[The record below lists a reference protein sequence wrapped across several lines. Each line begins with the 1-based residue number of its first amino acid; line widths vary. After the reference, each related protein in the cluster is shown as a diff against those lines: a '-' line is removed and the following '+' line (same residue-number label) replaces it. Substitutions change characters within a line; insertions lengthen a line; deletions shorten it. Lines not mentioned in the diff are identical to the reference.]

1 MKSED
6 QTRFLLGISL
16 SDRPKWQQF
25 LICSSGFFF
34 GYLVNGICEEYVYN
48 RLQFSYGWY
57 FTFVQGFVYL
67 ILIWLQGF
75 TMTQMANPWNTY
87 VKLSGVLMGSHGL
100 TKGSLAYLNY
110 PAQIMFKSTKVL
122 PVMIMGAFV
131 PGLRRKYPFN
141 EYISALLL
149 VVGLILFTLA
159 DAQTSPNFSIIG
171 VIMISGALIMDAFL
185 GNFQEAIFTMNPE
198 TTQMEM
204 LFCSTILF
212 KAWSSCSQH
221 PYIYCVLV
229 FEAMA
234 FIGQVSVLSL
244 IAIFGAATT
253 AMITTA
259 RKAVTLLLSYIIFT
273 KPLTECHGSG
283 LLLIS
288 MGIILRM
295 LPDTKPSPRVQGLN
309 ANGKKPKPLLQK

>member
-149 VVGLILFTLA
+149 VVG
-159 DAQTSPNFSIIG
+159 
-171 VIMISGALIMDAFL
+171 ALIMDAFL

-204 LFCSTILF
+204 LFCSTIVGIPFLLVPMVLTGELF

-234 FIGQVSVLSL
+234 TFIGQVSVLSL